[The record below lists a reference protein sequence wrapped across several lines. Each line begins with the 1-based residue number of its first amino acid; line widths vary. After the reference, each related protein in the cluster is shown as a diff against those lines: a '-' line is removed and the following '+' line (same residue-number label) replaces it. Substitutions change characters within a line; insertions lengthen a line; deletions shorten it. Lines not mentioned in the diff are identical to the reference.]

1 MTEAEFMML
10 VPRGADP
17 TGVVLR
23 VMDGKPDKDGK
34 ASFHIF
40 WMGMGFF
47 GGIRAQHY
55 HADPDEFVRRQE
67 SNEWPLEARK
77 VVDIDRTLHP

>member
-17 TGVVLR
+17 TRVVLR

-47 GGIRAQHY
+47 GGILCQHF
-55 HADPDEFVRRQE
+55 HTDRDEFVRATAERD
-67 SNEWPLEARK
+67 WPLTARK
-77 VVDIDRTLHP
+77 VVDVDRTLHP

>member
-1 MTEAEFMML
+1 MTEAEFMAQ
-10 VPRGADP
+10 VPKGGDP
-17 TGVVLR
+17 TLTVLR
-23 VMDGKPDKDGK
+23 VMDGRPDKEGK
-34 ASFHIF
+34 ASFHVY

-67 SNEWPLEARK
+67 SNDWPLTARK
-77 VVDIDRTLHP
+77 VVDIGGTLY